1 MAITPTAI
9 MPIHALFLFGATID
23 NLILSPGK
31 EAGSEIRLEPCP
43 SSPNCVSSLELK
55 NKHFIAPL
63 SYAGKK
69 EAAYQTL
76 VRIIASE
83 PRARIVTTQT
93 NYIRAEFK
101 SRVFGFVDDIEFFF
115 SSDQPLIHVRS
126 ASRMG
131 YYDFGVNRKRIEGI
145 RKSLNAGLS
154 G

>member
-1 MAITPTAI
+1 MTITPTAI
-9 MPIHALFLFGATID
+9 MPMNALFLFGVTID

-43 SSPNCVSSLELK
+43 SSSNCVSSLDLED
-55 NKHFIAPL
+55 KHFIAPL

-69 EAAYQTL
+69 EVAYQTL
-76 VRIIASE
+76 VRFITSE

-101 SRVFGFVDDIEFFF
+101 SRVFGFVDDVEFFF

-126 ASRMG
+126 ASRV
-131 YYDFGVNRKRIEGI
+131 D
-145 RKSLNAGLS
+145 GLIADVS
-154 G
+154 RVYENH